1 LASLLRWIFTKHL
14 PKMKFSL
21 AGILHACRAN
31 FADVYKMEINY
42 FQKSFTVL
50 VYLKCRNIFSK
61 IQIQIPKFDP

>member
-1 LASLLRWIFTKHL
+1 
-14 PKMKFSL
+14 MKFSL